1 MTDPFGTI
9 LTTITNLG
17 KVANDIASASNEA
30 KRNAQLIEF
39 QRAIIQL
46 QSSIA
51 SVQAQNA
58 SLLREKNDLEE
69 QIVRSKK
76 WENEKQRYALA
87 NILEGASVPYAL
99 KKSMSQS
106 EPAHWLC
113 TNCFNKGTKSV
124 LNTREGARGFSM
136 LACPVCKAHLQS
148 HSRGSLPAE
157 YAPA

>member
-9 LTTITNLG
+9 LTTINNLG

-58 SLLREKNDLEE
+58 SLLREKNDFEE
-69 QIVRSKK
+69 QIVRAKK
-76 WENEKQRYALA
+76 WDNEKQRYALVD
-87 NILEGASVPYAL
+87 ILEGAGVAFAL
-99 KKSMSQS
+99 KESMSQR

-113 TNCFNKGTKSV
+113 TNCFHAGTKSV
-124 LNTREGARGFSM
+124 LNTIEGARGFSM
-136 LACPVCKAHLQS
+136 LACPVCKAKLQS
-148 HSRGSLPAE
+148 HNRGPLRAE